1 MPSKMSSKTYPYIWR
16 SSFSNNIFKNN
27 VTNLG
32 LAPDVLQRVL
42 DDPTEITSDG
52 IKDVLT
58 DSQREAIIDAFTKGY
73 RTLFIISAALTAIA
87 AVTSFFMI
95 KQYDLPSKRGEKEK
109 EKAKEDEKAQA
120 QVEAKDESE
129 KAQVDS
135 QGKDVEKQEG
145 KEGKEEVDS
154 APESRDGSWDGDEKG
169 YPSRGKEVDLEA
181 GIKTEEKGKA
191 VEV

>member
-16 SSFSNNIFKNN
+16 SSCSNNIFKNN

-95 KQYDLPSKRGEKEK
+95 KQYELPSKRSEKEK

-145 KEGKEEVDS
+145 KEGK
-154 APESRDGSWDGDEKG
+154 
-169 YPSRGKEVDLEA
+169 
-181 GIKTEEKGKA
+181 
-191 VEV
+191 